1 MRKKNE
7 GRMNVLTIY
16 IIIHYYTILSD
27 DNINDPATYTSLV
40 VPVLDKFSC
49 VTLILK
55 AFALF
60 CCEFG
65 NDVNHP
71 FFGAIFWAKNAI
83 GATFF
88 TFCNYGYDFWHHQH
102 LLAT

>member
-71 FFGAIFWAKNAI
+71 FFGAIFWAKMLLVLHFLLF
-83 GATFF
+83 ATMAM
-88 TFCNYGYDFWHHQH
+88 TSGIISIY
-102 LLAT
+102 